1 MSLESGS
8 ASGAFGHQRETLTT
22 PNEGER
28 MNILYIILI
37 VLLVLILLGYFG
49 RGRF

>member
-1 MSLESGS
+1 MSLESGFS
-8 ASGAFGHQRETLTT
+8 FRRVRAPQRDTT
-22 PNEGER
+22 NPNEGER